1 MLRLAALVSPILIR
15 PIREQFE
22 HDRVIR
28 QLQARWRRRFAVAIN
43 PGQEETASVRSVSR
57 PVFPDLVLTS
67 TDHGRRHHGV
77 VEVETTESVNHLEAM
92 AEWAHLAKVRGAF
105 YLYVPAGAA
114 DVARRL
120 CEDNRIAFTEIWT
133 YYPVGPQV
141 RFSMVHRSAAA
152 VRAAKARKTIAA
164 ATAAKPATTRKS
176 TKPRTSSVKVSSAS
190 KATHAKKSAKASAT
204 KRTKA
209 SKATKTATS
218 ARTTRT
224 RAKPTRSVTRK
235 TAKTARKTPS
245 TKAAAST
252 RRATRKTAKRSS
264 AKRR

>member
-1 MLRLAALVSPILIR
+1 MLRLRVLVSPILLR

-152 VRAAKARKTIAA
+152 VRAAKA
-164 ATAAKPATTRKS
+164 AKPATTRKN
-176 TKPRTSSVKVSSAS
+176 TKPRKSSVKVSSAS
-190 KATHAKKSAKASAT
+190 KAKHVKKSTKASAT

-218 ARTTRT
+218 ARTTRK
-224 RAKPTRSVTRK
+224 RAKPTRSATRK
-235 TAKTARKTPS
+235 TAKTARKTRS

-252 RRATRKTAKRSS
+252 RRATRKTAKRAS